1 MLGAGKRLHLK
12 TVKTINNQ
20 LTKIFKGDQVQKIA
34 KKFNFSHGVT
44 KIHIE
49 EEPRLVIQDYCQA
62 KGHSPG

>member
-1 MLGAGKRLHLK
+1 M
-12 TVKTINNQ
+12 
-20 LTKIFKGDQVQKIA
+20 QKIA

-62 KGHSPG
+62 KGHSPGQVELKINAHQGL

>member
-12 TVKTINNQ
+12 TVKLIDEITQ
-20 LTKIFKGDQVQKIA
+20 IFKGDQVQQIA
-34 KKFNFSHGVT
+34 KKFKFSHGVT

-62 KGHSPG
+62 